1 MSLARLGLD
10 NRFFLLFL
18 CNKYAL
24 LQLHNYVTCTLVC
37 MNDSTESLS
46 VLINQI
52 DYTLAPPG
60 PLDNSS
66 LSRVPI
72 IRVYGASSAGQK
84 ACVHIHQVYPYFFIE
99 YTAKV
104 TPDSGTY
111 CSSPGHTRLTLFQLV
126 HRYITKLSLSLNHAI
141 ALSLR
146 RNPSKSQYIRAII
159 LVKGVHFYGFHSSYT
174 PFLKIHLVDPAL
186 MNRAVT
192 LMQSGT
198 IMRTKFRVFEN
209 HLSYLVQFMCD
220 FGLYG
225 CGWINLG
232 EVWER
237 SPECQDPS
245 VAPPFMTSAYCRQS
259 QMPLEV
265 DVVSHQ
271 ILNRHQ
277 LQARDMHNKLSIP
290 APPPPSE
297 PVVLSVREL
306 WEDERRRRMNKGL
319 SPTPTLQ
326 IDFSKTSRGRGGDW
340 VAEARWWEELRK
352 KIEEER
358 HDEPLVSGDHD
369 NWDTWVMTTFESVEA
384 LWEPQFRFWKP
395 GKANVNATLEDS
407 TVEAEN
413 PFDTWTGTPE
423 DAEVD
428 VDETTLSSQD
438 IDQIMSRNEGEW
450 AEDPCE
456 DGDFDD
462 CQGDEDLRV
471 DDEVAPHEGRGDR

>member
-1 MSLARLGLD
+1 
-10 NRFFLLFL
+10 
-18 CNKYAL
+18 
-24 LQLHNYVTCTLVC
+24 
-37 MNDSTESLS
+37 MNSSTKSLS

-72 IRVYGASSAGQK
+72 IRIYGASSAGQK

-99 YTAKV
+99 YTAKL
-104 TPDSGTY
+104 TPDNGTY
-111 CSSPGHTRLTLFQLV
+111 CSLSGHTRLTLFQLV

-141 ALSLR
+141 ALSLK

-186 MNRAVT
+186 MSRAVT

-198 IMRTKFRVFEN
+198 IMRTKFRVFES
-209 HLSYLVQFMCD
+209 HLSYLLQFMCD

-237 SPECQDPS
+237 SPECQDSS

-259 QMPLEV
+259 RMPLEV

-277 LQARDMHNKLSIP
+277 LQARNMHNKLTIP
-290 APPPPSE
+290 APPFPSE

-326 IDFSKTSRGRGGDW
+326 IDFSKTTRGRGGDW

-358 HDEPLVSGDHD
+358 DNEPLVSEDHD

-395 GKANVNATLEDS
+395 GKTDVNVLEGS

-413 PFDTWTGTPE
+413 PFDTWTSTPE

-438 IDQIMSRNEGEW
+438 IDQILSRNEGEW
-450 AEDPCE
+450 AEDACE

-462 CQGDEDLRV
+462 CQGDEDPQV
-471 DDEVAPHEGRGDR
+471 DGEVAPHEGRGDR